1 MARRTNWEN
10 QIGRRLR
17 LRDLHVLFMVAERGS
32 MAKAAAEL
40 GISQPAVSDVIA
52 GLELSLG
59 VRLFDRTPQGVEL
72 TRYGGALVKRSV
84 AAFDELKQ
92 GIRDIEFM
100 SDPTKG
106 ELRLGCSESIA
117 VILTPFI
124 QRFSRQYPRVV
135 VHIDNVVPALFAQ
148 GAQRALAPGLAEL
161 RDRKFDLIVGRMHT
175 SFRHDALGDDLE
187 IQTLFDDPLVIAAGS
202 QSSWARRRKI
212 TLADVIDAA
221 WVLSGPETWNYVGLI
236 RALGAIGLPAPKI
249 SIVTMSIPI
258 RIDLL
263 VTGEYIT
270 AMPKSVAER
279 YAVKVLPIELPVER
293 WSVAAITLKR
303 RTLSPAVAR
312 FVECAREAAKPVI
325 APPRRS
331 SMNSNQAKGVS

>member
-1 MARRTNWEN
+1 
-10 QIGRRLR
+10 
-17 LRDLHVLFMVAERGS
+17 MVAARGS

-52 GLELSLG
+52 SLELSLG

-72 TRYGGALVKRSV
+72 TRYGDAFLKRSL

-100 SDPTKG
+100 SDPTQG

-135 VHIDNVVPALFAQ
+135 VYVDNVVPALFAQ
-148 GAQRALAPGLAEL
+148 GAQRALAPGLVEL
-161 RDRKFDLIVGRMHT
+161 RDRKFDLIIGRMHT
-175 SFRHDALGDDLE
+175 SFQHDSLGDDLE
-187 IQTLFDDPLVIAAGS
+187 VQTLFDDPLVIAAGS

-212 TLADVIDAA
+212 TLADVIEGP
-221 WVLSGPETWNYVGLI
+221 WVLSGPETWNYVGLT
-236 RALGAIGLPAPKI
+236 RVLAAIGLPAPKI

-263 VTGEYIT
+263 ATGEYIT
-270 AMPKSVAER
+270 AMSKSVVER

-312 FVECAREAAKPVI
+312 FIECAHEAAKSLA
-325 APPRRS
+325 APLART
-331 SMNSNQAKGVS
+331 AGH